1 MSSSRTAG
9 VSLSQSLT
17 TSMSQLPEST
27 IKALKKDTN
36 NLAGPNKKIKQDACK
51 EYLKEYK
58 KFVNG
63 EIESVK
69 HPVTNKSITRKD
81 RIDFIAEQCRAAF
94 SLNVSGSK
102 SKSSS
107 GSDEDVNPYKHLK
120 NLTFNDIDKI
130 LEYPMSTPGAKNK
143 HLLSLFSKSPKQE
156 KAAKILNAYLE
167 DETIQDDNVLLYRK
181 IKQYIKSKYLR
192 SYDPFMT
199 AKTFRD
205 DIRDDYG
212 PNGRYG
218 SYGVIADEVRKVL
231 KNADDLFKEALLY
244 SDNNKTEAEFK
255 AHVKDNYYKYYA
267 VEFILLASKGLYHTY
282 GELMQQKLI
291 LLDKLIEG
299 TVNISDP
306 NASKSFDKS
315 RSWSASPEDPILKAQ
330 YNTNKQRELER
341 ITDAGKEYAG
351 SINDADFYTMEEWK
365 DMPLSKLQNV
375 IVIPYS
381 EGGKVYA
388 NAYYIKSLYTAWYL
402 AVKDG
407 KPFLNPANRK
417 PYSMRDKQSILIMM
431 DNLYPGIKE
440 PRYGSQGGR
449 SDITVTYTRDYSNN
463 ILIEISYLYKNPQGS
478 WGQSPHKLSLVSI
491 SFPHSFVYADDNAPD
506 NETNVPLAY
515 NPTFLFDMI
524 NKLMREN
531 KVIGKKIPLQISD
544 IFLNLNN
551 KLLTKAVYM
560 RVFDQLRL
568 LT

>member
-1 MSSSRTAG
+1 MSSSRAAG

-17 TSMSQLPEST
+17 TSISQLPETT

-51 EYLKEYK
+51 EFLKEYK

-63 EIESVK
+63 EIDSVT
-69 HPVTNKSITRKD
+69 HPVTKKPLSRKD
-81 RIDFIAEQCRAAF
+81 RIDFIADQFRTAF
-94 SLNVSGSK
+94 SLRLSDSK
-102 SKSSS
+102 SKSDSSS
-107 GSDEDVNPYKHLK
+107 GDDDPYKNLK
-120 NLTFNDIDKI
+120 NLTFSDIDKI

-156 KAAKILNAYLE
+156 NSAKILNAYLE

-205 DIRDDYG
+205 DIRANYG
-212 PNGRYG
+212 PLGRYG
-218 SYGVIADEVRKVL
+218 YHGVIADEVRRVL
-231 KNADDLFKEALLY
+231 QDADELFKEALLY
-244 SDNNKTEAEFK
+244 SDNNKTEADFK
-255 AHVKDNYYKYYA
+255 AHIKENYYKYYS

-282 GELMQQKLI
+282 GELMQIKLI

-299 TVNISDP
+299 TVDIADP

-330 YNTNKQRELER
+330 YNTNKKRELER
-341 ITDAGKEYAG
+341 IMDNSNYAG
-351 SINDADFYTMEEWK
+351 SINDADFYTMEEWA

-417 PYSMRDKQSILIMM
+417 PFSMYDKQAILTMM

-449 SDITVTYTRDYSNN
+449 SDISVTYTRDYSNN
-463 ILIEISYLYKNPQGS
+463 IKIEISYLYKNPQGS
-478 WGQSPHKLSLVSI
+478 WGQNPNKVPLLSI
-491 SFPHSFVYADDNAPD
+491 SFPHSFAYADDNAPE

-531 KVIGKKIPLQISD
+531 KVISKKIPLKISD

-551 KLLTKAVYM
+551 KVLTKAEYM
-560 RVFDQLRL
+560 SFFDQLRL
-568 LT
+568 MT

>member
-1 MSSSRTAG
+1 MSSSRAAG

-17 TSMSQLPEST
+17 TSISQLPETT

-51 EYLKEYK
+51 EFLKEYK

-63 EIESVK
+63 EIDSVT
-69 HPVTNKSITRKD
+69 HPVTKKPLSRKD
-81 RIDFIAEQCRAAF
+81 RIDFIADQCRTAF
-94 SLNVSGSK
+94 SLRLSDSK
-102 SKSSS
+102 SKSDSSS
-107 GSDEDVNPYKHLK
+107 GDDDPYKNLK
-120 NLTFNDIDKI
+120 NLTFSDIDKI

-156 KAAKILNAYLE
+156 NSAKILNAYLE

-205 DIRDDYG
+205 DIRANYG
-212 PNGRYG
+212 PLGRYG
-218 SYGVIADEVRKVL
+218 YHGVIADEVRRVL
-231 KNADDLFKEALLY
+231 QDADELFKEALLY
-244 SDNNKTEAEFK
+244 SDNNKTEADFK
-255 AHVKDNYYKYYA
+255 AHIKENYYKYYS

-282 GELMQQKLI
+282 GELMQIKLI

-299 TVNISDP
+299 TVDIADP

-330 YNTNKQRELER
+330 YNTNKKRELER
-341 ITDAGKEYAG
+341 IMDNSNYAG
-351 SINDADFYTMEEWK
+351 SINDADFYTMEEWA

-417 PYSMRDKQSILIMM
+417 PFSMYDKQAILTMM

-449 SDITVTYTRDYSNN
+449 SDISVTYTRDYSNN
-463 ILIEISYLYKNPQGS
+463 IKIEISYLYKNPQGS
-478 WGQSPHKLSLVSI
+478 WGQNPNKVPLLSI
-491 SFPHSFVYADDNAPD
+491 SFPHSFAYADDNAPE

-531 KVIGKKIPLQISD
+531 KVISKKIPLKISD

-551 KLLTKAVYM
+551 KVLTKAEYM
-560 RVFDQLRL
+560 SFFDQLRL
-568 LT
+568 MT